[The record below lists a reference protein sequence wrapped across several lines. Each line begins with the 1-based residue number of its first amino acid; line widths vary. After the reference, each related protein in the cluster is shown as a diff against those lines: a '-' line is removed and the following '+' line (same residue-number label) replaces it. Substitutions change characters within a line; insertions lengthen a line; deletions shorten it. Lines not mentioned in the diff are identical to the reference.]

1 MVLAKMKCTP
11 NVRRKS
17 LRFGGVFFMSKCSQ
31 KFKSI
36 EHFTKA
42 FIDYKNKRIK
52 GKLKGMSP
60 VDYRI
65 HSLKVS

>member
-1 MVLAKMKCTP
+1 
-11 NVRRKS
+11 
-17 LRFGGVFFMSKCSQ
+17 MSKCSQ

-52 GKLKGMSP
+52 GKLKGMST